1 VQRNIWVDG
10 VGWREAKVNTIGE
23 LPGEM

>member
-1 VQRNIWVDG
+1 VQYIPVDPAG
-10 VGWREAKVNTIGE
+10 GLEAKVNTIGE